1 MHVATAEEYDPTDF
15 LKACFYDS
23 KPSSPS
29 GFKKHQETAYISM
42 LDDLKWAKNETKR
55 LELKKEEFILKEK
68 EIECKETVHD
78 KQFQHEMQLEE
89 TRQ

>member
-1 MHVATAEEYDPTDF
+1 
-15 LKACFYDS
+15 
-23 KPSSPS
+23 
-29 GFKKHQETAYISM
+29 M
-42 LDDLKWAKNETKR
+42 LADLKRAKNETKR

-68 EIECKETVHD
+68 DIECKETEHD